1 MTRDRPDLAGSH
13 FTLLANTASGNKDT
27 SQDIAM
33 IRARIEPQV
42 ARFSLV
48 EIHKGDPVQ
57 ARARAAV
64 ETGADIIG
72 VLGGDGTQTAAAG
85 VLAGTE
91 AAMAVLPGGTF
102 NYFSRGLG
110 GGETL
115 EEALHRLEHG
125 RIEARDL
132 AEVNG
137 HVFLNNASFGL
148 YPAILERRE
157 KIYHRWGRSRLLAYW
172 SVILSLAELRDPMRL
187 SLSARGKKRD
197 IVTPLIFAA
206 RSHYQLESFGL
217 DGAEAI
223 RNGQFVL
230 LIARGQRR
238 RELVVAALRLA
249 FGQAARGRDFEVIIA
264 DDILIESRR
273 NHRLVALD
281 GEKQRI
287 EGPWHLQ
294 IREDALKVI
303 VPLAQAPDAA
313 GGEDL
318 LQGRG

>member
-1 MTRDRPDLAGSH
+1 MIRDRLDLARSH
-13 FTLLANTASGNKDT
+13 FALLANNASGNKDT
-27 SQDIAM
+27 AQDIAM

-48 EIHKGDPVQ
+48 EIHKGDPVVES
-57 ARARAAV
+57 ARAAV
-64 ETGADIIG
+64 ATGADIVG

-85 VLAGTE
+85 VLSGTNT
-91 AAMAVLPGGTF
+91 AMAVLPGGTF

-110 GGETL
+110 DGDTL
-115 EEALHRLEHG
+115 EEALHRLENG
-125 RIEARDL
+125 RVEAMDL

-157 KIYHRWGRSRLLAYW
+157 KIYHRFGRSRLLAYW

-206 RSHYQLESFGL
+206 RSPYQIESFGL

-223 RNGQFVL
+223 RNGQFAL
-230 LIARGQRR
+230 LISRGQGRLD
-238 RELVVAALRLA
+238 LVVAAFRLA
-249 FGQAARGRDFEVIIA
+249 LGKAVRGKDFEMIIA

-273 NHRLVALD
+273 RHRLVALD
-281 GEKQRI
+281 GEKRRLD
-287 EGPWHLQ
+287 GPWHLQ
-294 IREDALKVI
+294 IREDALKVV
-303 VPLAQAPDAA
+303 VPVTPQTGSPGA
-313 GGEDL
+313 EDL
-318 LQGRG
+318 VQGAG